1 MAAIVFTKFRD
12 INTTPAFP
20 FFPHSKFPCSFNTH
34 TLSTFHQK
42 SLIIIYISLKPQN
55 FRHLDLGRSSCRDD
69 RRMST
74 PAEKANLAR
83 IRDNQRRSRAR
94 RREYLQELEQR
105 LRVYELQGVEA
116 SSEVQHAARR
126 VAEENRQLRGL
137 LNRHGISD
145 DYITSYLNSG
155 TASQNDPAAISHFPN
170 THSDS
175 VQSLEQAI
183 APGRPKALE
192 TGVSDGMLP
201 QESRE
206 SSIASG
212 SKQSFSIWISGQA
225 IQSPSA
231 HIRPLPSNVPTT
243 VPRQSITSS
252 MHPQHYTSQMFP
264 DPQVSRTESYH
275 AIATPGSLMD
285 DPRRHSY
292 SVAPMPGDL
301 STMVYELQHSH
312 DFLSQPCGTR

>member
-1 MAAIVFTKFRD
+1 
-12 INTTPAFP
+12 
-20 FFPHSKFPCSFNTH
+20 
-34 TLSTFHQK
+34 
-42 SLIIIYISLKPQN
+42 
-55 FRHLDLGRSSCRDD
+55 
-69 RRMST
+69 MST
-74 PAEKANLAR
+74 PAQKANLAR

-155 TASQNDPAAISHFPN
+155 TASQNDPAAISHFPPN

-175 VQSLEQAI
+175 VQSLQQVI
-183 APGRPKALE
+183 APRRPTALD
-192 TGVSDGMLP
+192 TGVSYGLPP

-206 SSIASG
+206 PSIASG
-212 SKQSFSIWISGQA
+212 STSSSSIWESGQA
-225 IQSPSA
+225 IQPPSA
-231 HIRPLPSNVPTT
+231 YARPLPSNVPTP

-292 SVAPMPGDL
+292 SVAPMPGDVS
-301 STMVYELQHSH
+301 STMGYSIPMTSFHNPVGQDGGPSG
-312 DFLSQPCGTR
+312 PC